1 MDPIEEIKSKID
13 IVDFISE
20 YIKLKQVGKNYQ
32 GLCPFH
38 KDTHPSFYVSP
49 ERQFWHCFGCNE
61 SGDIF
66 TFLEKIEGIEF
77 KEALRILAKRAGVK
91 LQAKDVKQSDSRLKL
106 IRICQISALFYHQV
120 LLKSPLAKKARDYL
134 KKRGLKPETLKIFQI
149 GFAPDKWDSLLKF
162 LKKRGYSLA
171 DVEMAGLIIPG
182 KKSGQYYDRFRNR
195 IIFPIFNLYGEVV
208 GFTGRI
214 LPDAEDESK
223 AKYINTPQTL
233 IYNKSQVLYGLAQ
246 AKQYIRDADKVILV
260 EGNMDMISSFQAG
273 IRNVVCLS
281 GTALTQEQ
289 VGLIKRYTSNVLLAL
304 DVDPA
309 GFSATNRSV
318 ELMLANDLNIKVIQ
332 LPKGKDP
339 DECIRQNPL
348 LWEKAVSKPILFM
361 DYYFNQVFKGKKLN
375 SLEEK
380 KQVGEQVLLV
390 VSKIK
395 NSFER
400 DLWIQ
405 KLSLKLKVSEDSLRQ
420 RLSQISS
427 AEKNK
432 TSSPFEQEDVEQTQE
447 NKERSVSIEEE
458 IARRILGLLIKYPKI
473 TESVDFLNLDFL
485 PGHDLKDVA
494 RLIKKYW
501 KKKGLSL
508 SYFNK
513 AIKKEKRLLDICN
526 LLVLIVEKEYENLTS
541 EERSRELKILVA
553 NLKDLYLRSKIDEK
567 NAQLKEAEEKKD
579 KEKIKDLTE
588 ELLFLT
594 KKRNENRKWLRE
606 LKIKKPAS

>member
-1 MDPIEEIKSKID
+1 MDPVEEIKSKID

-134 KKRGLKPETLKIFQI
+134 KKRG
-149 GFAPDKWDSLLKF
+149 
-162 LKKRGYSLA
+162 
-171 DVEMAGLIIPG
+171 
-182 KKSGQYYDRFRNR
+182 SGQYYDRFRNR

-289 VGLIKRYTSNVLLAL
+289 VSLIKRYTSNVLLAL

-405 KLSLKLKVSEDSLRQ
+405 KLS
-420 RLSQISS
+420 
-427 AEKNK
+427 
-432 TSSPFEQEDVEQTQE
+432 TQE